1 MDVSVSATV
10 WFRSCVF
17 EQQNSFSQGNSWFWS
32 FHSVFSAP
40 FVLLVEC

>member
-17 EQQNSFSQGNSWFWS
+17 EQQNSFSQGNRIFGHILASLLVL
-32 FHSVFSAP
+32 VFS
-40 FVLLVEC
+40 